1 MDTISPN
8 ELRDA
13 EGLEAWDLVPAVI
26 RRTYR
31 TGSLAAG
38 LAFAN
43 RIGDAADEANH
54 HPEILITYP
63 TVTITLTSHDADGL
77 TDRDLSLARRI
88 DRIAAQLDI
97 GSED

>member
-1 MDTISPN
+1 METISPN
-8 ELRDA
+8 ELRAA
-13 EGLEAWDLVPAVI
+13 EDLGGWDLVPAVI

-43 RIGDAADEANH
+43 RVGEAADEANH
-54 HPEILITYP
+54 HPDLLITYP
-63 TVTITLTSHDADGL
+63 TITVTLTSHDADGL

-88 DRIAAQLDI
+88 DRIASQLDL
-97 GSED
+97 SADD